1 MNRTNTGRWIQAEN
15 ILVTYGSVVALD
27 YFSTKI
33 PEDIV
38 GLLGPNGAGKTTF
51 IRVLLGLVEPD
62 AGSITIDGW
71 DPRRDVTNVRDQIGY
86 LPEHSCLIEHMNAV
100 KLVSY
105 MARLSGLRREDA
117 IQRTHEVLD
126 FVDLGEERY
135 RDISSYSTG
144 MKQRVKLA
152 QAIVHDPPVLFLDE
166 PTNGMDPEGRDEML
180 ELIQKIG
187 ASGKSIIVCSHILHE
202 VQKISNYVII
212 LSNGRLVTEGYV
224 ADLLRGEEGKYRIIV
239 RGGIG
244 KLDTFVRKLTKNYQI
259 SSTQNEG
266 KQMTIVVNG
275 VTDSKEVFQLAKE
288 NNIQIRSF
296 RKDTLILEDFFVEKL
311 RDVYNGG
318 S

>member
-1 MNRTNTGRWIQAEN
+1 MNRENTGRWIHAED

-27 YFSTKI
+27 YFSAKM

-71 DPRRDVTNVRDQIGY
+71 DPRRNVTKVRDQIGY
-86 LPEHSCLIEHMNAV
+86 LPEHSCLIENMNAV
-100 KLVSY
+100 TLVSY
-105 MARLSGLRREDA
+105 MAKLSGLRREDA

-135 RDISSYSTG
+135 RDISSYSAG

-152 QAIVHDPPVLFLDE
+152 QAIVHDPPILFLDE
-166 PTNGMDPEGRDEML
+166 PTNGMDPEGREEML

-239 RGGIG
+239 RGSIE
-244 KLDTFVRKLTKNYQI
+244 KLETFVRSLAKNYQI
-259 SSTQNEG
+259 SSPRNEG

-275 VTDSKEVFQLAKE
+275 VNDSKKVFQLAKE
-288 NNIQIRSF
+288 NNIQVRSF
-296 RKDTLILEDFFVEKL
+296 RKDTLILEDVFVEKL
-311 RDVYNGG
+311 RGVYNGG